1 MKRPISLIL
10 FLFVIISAPAF
21 AVDESKYDDFIGAAA
36 SEYGVDKN
44 LIKAIIKQESAFR
57 DDIANGSVISSAGAI
72 GAMQLMPG
80 TAQQMGFTAEQMK
93 DPQTNIRAGTKY
105 IQFLMGKSYIGQ
117 DPLLIMAAYN
127 AGPGN
132 VYKYKGI
139 PPFDETINYISEG
152 VTSYAKYSGISL
164 DVSSIPPTSVGTIS
178 GGGKGII
185 PAAINMTPTISADS
199 AEILSKFEAYTGVS
213 AATLNGLF
221 KGTLGALA
229 LFFAA
234 LQVLF
239 FWSEAVTKGDNDPA
253 ALLGASANS
262 LRTFVVVVI
271 LFNFITT

>member
-1 MKRPISLIL
+1 MKQLISLIL
-10 FLFVIISAPAF
+10 FFFVIISAPAF

-93 DPQTNIRAGTKY
+93 DPQTNIRAGAKY

-132 VYKYKGI
+132 VYKYKG
-139 PPFDETINYISEG
+139 
-152 VTSYAKYSGISL
+152 
-164 DVSSIPPTSVGTIS
+164 
-178 GGGKGII
+178 
-185 PAAINMTPTISADS
+185 
-199 AEILSKFEAYTGVS
+199 LST
-213 AATLNGLF
+213 
-221 KGTLGALA
+221 
-229 LFFAA
+229 
-234 LQVLF
+234 
-239 FWSEAVTKGDNDPA
+239 
-253 ALLGASANS
+253 
-262 LRTFVVVVI
+262 
-271 LFNFITT
+271 